1 MIILD
6 SQTNPQPDIQET
18 VTQVTNTT
26 MNFLFYFLALVLE
39 LTSNVV
45 FIEHI

>member
-18 VTQVTNTT
+18 VTQV
-26 MNFLFYFLALVLE
+26 FDRKHFHIKI
-39 LTSNVV
+39 LTKWRV
-45 FIEHI
+45 FKMLL